1 MKNIL
6 NDFIRQHSQEL
17 YKERKHLDSSMEFGK
32 QTFDLYASLKKVDIV
47 DAHIDTNGHFRA
59 YIIDT
64 YDFNKGESP
73 IVEWARN
80 LQELGYL
87 APYYTIIILNVIP
100 KYNYEPVIH

>member
-64 YDFNKGESP
+64 YDFNKGEFL
-73 IVEWARN
+73 IIEMARN
-80 LQELGYL
+80 LQEQGYL
-87 APYYTIIILNVIP
+87 MPYYIIVILDIVL
-100 KYNYEPVIH
+100 

>member
-47 DAHIDTNGHFRA
+47 DAHIDKNGHFRA

-87 APYYTIIILNVIP
+87 VPFYIIIIIEIQKPINCIKLI
-100 KYNYEPVIH
+100 

>member
-32 QTFDLYASLKKVDIV
+32 QTFDLYASLKKVD
-47 DAHIDTNGHFRA
+47 RA

-64 YDFNKGESP
+64 YDFNKGEFL
-73 IVEWARN
+73 IIEMARN
-80 LQELGYL
+80 LQEQGYL
-87 APYYTIIILNVIP
+87 MPYYVIVILDIVL
-100 KYNYEPVIH
+100 